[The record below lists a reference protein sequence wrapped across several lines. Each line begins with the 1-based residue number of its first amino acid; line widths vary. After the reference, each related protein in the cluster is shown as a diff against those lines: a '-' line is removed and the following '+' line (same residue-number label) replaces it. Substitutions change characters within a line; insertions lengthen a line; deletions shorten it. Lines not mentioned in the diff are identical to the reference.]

1 MRSPVKVNRNKA
13 LTIIGGF
20 RMLALFGYIMVA
32 VFMILIMTKRMS
44 ALLALIIVPIVFAL
58 IGGFYAGIGDMM
70 LEGIA
75 QVAPTGVML
84 VFAILYFGI
93 MIDAGLFEPVVNA
106 ILRFVK
112 GDPLKIALGTVAL
125 ASLVALDGDGT
136 TTFIITVTA
145 MLPLYKKLKMNLYML
160 ATLALLSIGVMNMTP
175 WGGPT
180 ARVISSLQLTTEEVF
195 LPLIP
200 VMAVGIGFAFL
211 IAWYFG
217 IKERKRIG
225 IHQIDLSTAN
235 EMHLAEVQIAATVAG
250 GEEPVSLRRPK
261 LIWVNAGLTIGLLI
275 ALIVGLLPLPVLFM
289 LGFAIATMI
298 NYPNL
303 VEQKER
309 IAAHAGNVLAVVALV
324 FASGIFTGIMN
335 GTEMVDAMATAL
347 VQVIPEQLGSQ
358 LPLITAITS
367 MPFTYFMA
375 NDPYYY
381 GIIPIMGETAASYNI
396 PMAEIAR
403 ASVLGQPVH
412 VLSPLYAA
420 GYLLVGML
428 GIDYGQNQ
436 RYALKWTVA
445 SSLVMIIAAIIFGV
459 ISI

>member
-1 MRSPVKVNRNKA
+1 
-13 LTIIGGF
+13 
-20 RMLALFGYIMVA
+20 MLALLGYCMVA
-32 VFMILIMTKRMS
+32 VFMALIMTKRMS
-44 ALLALIIVPIVFAL
+44 ALLALIIVPILFAL
-58 IGGFYAGIGDMM
+58 IGGFYTGIGDMM
-70 LEGIA
+70 LEGIK

-93 MIDAGLFEPVVNA
+93 MIDAGLFEPIVNT
-106 ILRFVK
+106 ILRIVK

-145 MLPLYKKLKMNLYML
+145 MLPLYKKLNMNLYML

-200 VMAVGIGFAFL
+200 VMAAGILFAFL
-211 IAWYFG
+211 AAWYFG

-225 IHQIDLSTAN
+225 IRQMDDSAIRELQAAEEQVAAAVSRETLTDL
-235 EMHLAEVQIAATVAG
+235 Q
-250 GEEPVSLRRPK
+250 RPQ
-261 LIWVNAGLTIGLLI
+261 LIWINAGLTIALLI
-275 ALIVGLLPLPVLFM
+275 ALIAGLLPLPVLFM
-289 LGFAIATMI
+289 LGFAIAAMI

-303 VEQKER
+303 VQQKER
-309 IAAHAGNVLAVVALV
+309 VAAHAGNVLAVVALV

-347 VQVIPEQLGSQ
+347 VQVIPDQLGSQ

-381 GIIPIMGETAASYNI
+381 GIIPIIGETAASYNI

-403 ASVLGQPVH
+403 ASVLGQPAH

-420 GYLLVGML
+420 GYLLVGMI

-436 RYALKWTVA
+436 RFALKWAVA
-445 SSLVMIIAAIIFGV
+445 SSLFMIMTAIVFGV

>member
-1 MRSPVKVNRNKA
+1 
-13 LTIIGGF
+13 
-20 RMLALFGYIMVA
+20 MLALFGYSMVA
-32 VFMILIMTKRMS
+32 IFMILIMTKRMS

-58 IGGFYAGIGDMM
+58 IGGFYTGIGDMM

-106 ILRFVK
+106 ILRIVK

-195 LPLIP
+195 IPLIP
-200 VMAVGIGFAFL
+200 VMVVGIGFAL
-211 IAWYFG
+211 LVAYYFG

-225 IHQIDLSTAN
+225 IHQMDVPTAEEMDLAK
-235 EMHLAEVQIAATVAG
+235 VQIAATVANG
-250 GEEPVSLRRPK
+250 GGPETLQRPK
-261 LIWVNAGLTIGLLI
+261 LIWVNAGLTIALLI
-275 ALIVGLLPLPVLFM
+275 ALITGLLPLPVLFM
-289 LGFAIATMI
+289 LGFALATMI

-303 VEQKER
+303 AEQKER

-347 VQVIPEQLGSQ
+347 VQIIPEQLGSQ

-381 GIIPIMGETAASYNI
+381 GIIPIIGETAASYNI

-436 RYALKWTVA
+436 RFALKWVVA
-445 SSLVMIIAAIIFGV
+445 SSLVMIIAAILFGV

>member
-1 MRSPVKVNRNKA
+1 
-13 LTIIGGF
+13 
-20 RMLALFGYIMVA
+20 MLAILGYCMVA
-32 VFMILIMTKRMS
+32 VFMALIMTKRMS
-44 ALLALIIVPIVFAL
+44 ALLALIIVPILFAL
-58 IGGFYAGIGDMM
+58 IGGFYTGIGDMM
-70 LEGIA
+70 LEGIK

-93 MIDAGLFEPVVNA
+93 MIDAGLFDPIVNT
-106 ILRFVK
+106 ILRIVK

-145 MLPLYKKLKMNLYML
+145 MLPLYKKLNMNLYML

-200 VMAVGIGFAFL
+200 VMAAGILFAFL
-211 IAWYFG
+211 AAWYFG
-217 IKERKRIG
+217 MKERKRIG
-225 IHQIDLSTAN
+225 IRSMDDSAIRELQA
-235 EMHLAEVQIAATVAG
+235 AEEQIAAAASR
-250 GEEPVSLRRPK
+250 ESLADLQRPK
-261 LIWVNAGLTIGLLI
+261 LIWVNAGLTIAILI
-275 ALIVGLLPLPVLFM
+275 ALIAGLLPLPVLFM
-289 LGFAIATMI
+289 LGFAIAAMI
-298 NYPNL
+298 NYPDL
-303 VEQKER
+303 VQQKER
-309 IAAHAGNVLAVVALV
+309 VAAHAGNVLAVVALV

-347 VQVIPEQLGSQ
+347 VQVIPDQLGSQ

-381 GIIPIMGETAASYNI
+381 GIIPIIGETAASYNI

-403 ASVLGQPVH
+403 ASVLGQPAH

-420 GYLLVGML
+420 GYLLVGMI

-436 RYALKWTVA
+436 RFALKWAVA
-445 SSLVMIIAAIIFGV
+445 SSLFMIIAAIAFGV

>member
-1 MRSPVKVNRNKA
+1 
-13 LTIIGGF
+13 
-20 RMLALFGYIMVA
+20 MLALLGYIMVA
-32 VFMILIMTKRMS
+32 VFMALIMTKRMS

-58 IGGFYAGIGDMM
+58 IGGFYTGIGDMM
-70 LEGIA
+70 LEGIK

-93 MIDAGLFEPVVNA
+93 MIDAGLFEPIVNT
-106 ILRFVK
+106 ILRIVK

-145 MLPLYKKLKMNLYML
+145 MLPLYKKLNMNLYML
-160 ATLALLSIGVMNMTP
+160 STLALLSIGVMNMTP

-200 VMAVGIGFAFL
+200 VMAAGIAFAFL
-211 IAWYFG
+211 VAWHFG
-217 IKERKRIG
+217 LKERKRIG
-225 IHQIDLSTAN
+225 IFKMDDPIASEIQAAKEQTAAAVDHG
-235 EMHLAEVQIAATVAG
+235 EKFAELQ
-250 GEEPVSLRRPK
+250 RPK

-275 ALIVGLLPLPVLFM
+275 ALIAGLLPLPVLFM
-289 LGFAIATMI
+289 LGFAIAAMI

-303 VEQKER
+303 VQQKER

-335 GTEMVDAMATAL
+335 GTGMVDAMATAL
-347 VQVIPEQLGSQ
+347 VQIIPEQLGTQ

-381 GIIPIMGETAASYNI
+381 GIIPIIGETAASYNI

-403 ASVLGQPVH
+403 ASVLGQPAH

-420 GYLLVGML
+420 GYLLVGMI

-436 RYALKWTVA
+436 RFALKWAVG
-445 SSLVMIIAAIIFGV
+445 SSVFMIIAAIAFGV

>member
-1 MRSPVKVNRNKA
+1 
-13 LTIIGGF
+13 
-20 RMLALFGYIMVA
+20 MVA
-32 VFMILIMTKRMS
+32 VFMALIMTKRMS
-44 ALLALIIVPIVFAL
+44 ALLALIIVPIIFAL
-58 IGGFYAGIGDMM
+58 IGGFYTGIGDMM
-70 LEGIA
+70 LEGIK

-93 MIDAGLFEPVVNA
+93 MIDAGLFEPIVNT
-106 ILRFVK
+106 ILRIVK

-145 MLPLYKKLKMNLYML
+145 MLPLYKKLNMNLYML

-200 VMAVGIGFAFL
+200 VMAAGILFAFL
-211 IAWYFG
+211 AAWYFG

-225 IHQIDLSTAN
+225 IRQMDDSAIRELQA
-235 EMHLAEVQIAATVAG
+235 AEEQIAAA
-250 GEEPVSLRRPK
+250 VSRESLTDLQRPK

-275 ALIVGLLPLPVLFM
+275 ALIAGLLPLPVLFM
-289 LGFAIATMI
+289 LGFAIAAMI

-303 VEQKER
+303 VQQKER

-347 VQVIPEQLGSQ
+347 VQVIPDQLGTQ

-381 GIIPIMGETAASYNI
+381 GIIPIIGETAASYNI

-403 ASVLGQPVH
+403 ASVLGQPAH

-420 GYLLVGML
+420 GYLLVGMI

-436 RYALKWTVA
+436 HFALKWAVA
-445 SSLVMIIAAIIFGV
+445 SSLFMIIAAIAFGV

>member
-1 MRSPVKVNRNKA
+1 
-13 LTIIGGF
+13 
-20 RMLALFGYIMVA
+20 MLALLGYIMVA
-32 VFMILIMTKRMS
+32 VFMALIMTKRMS

-58 IGGFYAGIGDMM
+58 IGGFYTGIGDMM
-70 LEGIA
+70 LEGIK

-93 MIDAGLFEPVVNA
+93 MIDAGLFEPIVNT
-106 ILRFVK
+106 ILRIVK

-145 MLPLYKKLKMNLYML
+145 MLPLYKKLNMNLYML

-200 VMAVGIGFAFL
+200 VMAAGIAFAFL
-211 IAWYFG
+211 VAWHFG
-217 IKERKRIG
+217 LKERKRIG
-225 IHQIDLSTAN
+225 IFKMDDPIASEIQAAKEQTAAAVDHG
-235 EMHLAEVQIAATVAG
+235 EKSAELQ
-250 GEEPVSLRRPK
+250 RPK

-275 ALIVGLLPLPVLFM
+275 ALIAGLLPLPVLFM
-289 LGFAIATMI
+289 LGFAIAAMI

-303 VEQKER
+303 VQQKER

-335 GTEMVDAMATAL
+335 GTGMVDAMATAL
-347 VQVIPEQLGSQ
+347 VQVIPEQLGTQ

-381 GIIPIMGETAASYNI
+381 GIIPIIGETAASYNI

-403 ASVLGQPVH
+403 ASVLGQPAH

-420 GYLLVGML
+420 GYLLVGMI

-436 RYALKWTVA
+436 RFALKWAVG
-445 SSLVMIIAAIIFGV
+445 SSVFMIIAAIAFGV